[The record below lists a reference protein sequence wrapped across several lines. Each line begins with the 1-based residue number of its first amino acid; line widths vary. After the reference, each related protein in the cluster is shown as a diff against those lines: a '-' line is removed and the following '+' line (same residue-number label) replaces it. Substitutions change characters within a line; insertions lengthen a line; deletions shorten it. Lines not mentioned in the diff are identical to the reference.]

1 MVRTFTES
9 QYTPFLEDW
18 VWNAILP
25 VLAYLSLLAAA
36 WSLPAHPVPSLYVV
50 GGVALLLLLV
60 GIHNAWDVVAWITT
74 ERHARKNRHRSL
86 DSPRHEGEARHES
99 KG

>member
-1 MVRTFTES
+1 
-9 QYTPFLEDW
+9 
-18 VWNAILP
+18 
-25 VLAYLSLLAAA
+25 
-36 WSLPAHPVPSLYVV
+36 VPSLYVV

-74 ERHARKNRHRSL
+74 ERHARTNRHRSL
-86 DSPRHEGEARHES
+86 DSPRHESEQS